1 MKRYL
6 WSLAAIWFLA
16 GGRDAVGASPPAIHG
31 YAQLWWTAYEE
42 LQNGLRQA
50 GSNDLAQ
57 QEVSG
62 FSLRRARVSLQDTLA
77 GGQARFKIEVLFE
90 KSARLTDCFLA
101 AQLADGMELLF
112 GQMKIPS
119 TYEVMAPTS
128 RTDFIERASVSALS
142 ADWALS
148 RTPFISTFM
157 GNRAY
162 LRDVGAAVVGR
173 LGQVRY
179 RAMVGNG
186 LGANLFVGGQQNKEF
201 IHTNGLWNWF
211 YGLRL
216 DAALRDWL
224 AVGGHANL
232 NRHDDMMFND
242 TRTVIDLH
250 RRSWSADA
258 LVKLPRRTRL
268 RGLYAGGV
276 VDDDYYPDGKRNFE
290 YAGYEVKALHWLQPE
305 QLEIGLRFDR
315 YEYEFSESGDRVVQD
330 SWTAG
335 ANYYWGQEIK
345 VQANYIWRQTDQQYE
360 PDLDDDALLVN
371 VQFAF

>member
-1 MKRYL
+1 VIG
-6 WSLAAIWFLA
+6 SLA
-16 GGRDAVGASPPAIHG
+16 GGRDAEAASPPAIHG
-31 YAQLWWTAYEE
+31 YAQIWWTLYEE
-42 LQNGLRQA
+42 LENGLRQA
-50 GSNDLAQ
+50 GSGDRAQ

-62 FSLRRARVSLQDTLA
+62 FSLRRARVSFQDTL
-77 GGQARFKIEVLFE
+77 GSGQARFRIEVLLE

-101 AQLADGMELLF
+101 VRLADGLELLF

-119 TYEVMAPTS
+119 TYEVMEPNDQ
-128 RTDFIERASVSALS
+128 TDFIERASVSALS

-162 LRDVGAAVVGR
+162 LRDVGAGAAGR
-173 LGQVRY
+173 LGKVRCL
-179 RAMVGNG
+179 AMVGNG
-186 LGANLFVGGQQNKEF
+186 LGANLFVGGKQNMEF

-211 YGLRL
+211 YGLRV
-216 DAALRDWL
+216 DAAPLDWL
-224 AVGGHANL
+224 AVGGHGSL

-242 TRTVIDLH
+242 ARTVIDLH

-258 LVKLPRRTRL
+258 LVRLPHRTRV

-276 VDDDYYPDGKRNFE
+276 ADDDYYRDARSNFE
-290 YAGYEVKALHWLQPE
+290 YAGYEVKAFHWLPPE
-305 QLEIGLRFDR
+305 RLEVGLRFDR

-335 ANYYWGQEIK
+335 ANYYCGEEIK
-345 VQANYIWRQTDQQYE
+345 VQANYVWRQTDQQYE
-360 PDLDDDALLVN
+360 PDLDDDALLVSA
-371 VQFAF
+371 QLAF